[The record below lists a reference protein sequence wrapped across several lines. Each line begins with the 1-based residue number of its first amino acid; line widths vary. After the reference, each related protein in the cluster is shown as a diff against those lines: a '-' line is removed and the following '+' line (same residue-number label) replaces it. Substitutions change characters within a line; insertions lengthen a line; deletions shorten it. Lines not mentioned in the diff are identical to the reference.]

1 MQSLYT
7 ALTFLGFMGCIW
19 SEASV
24 ILNLRC
30 SLLQG
35 HAWLNNLKNAQQPMQ
50 QNLYANQ
57 QQGFY

>member
-24 ILNLRC
+24 ILCCPLNFITQSIKNRFHEFC
-30 SLLQG
+30 S
-35 HAWLNNLKNAQQPMQ
+35 
-50 QNLYANQ
+50 
-57 QQGFY
+57 